1 MGFLIFKES
10 ERKFSEDVQKLVEI
24 VKSKKDKK
32 EVLKEC
38 LILI

>member
-1 MGFLIFKES
+1 LYKLRWSISK
-10 ERKFSEDVQKLVEI
+10 REDVQKLVEI

>member
-1 MGFLIFKES
+1 MNTYLIIS
-10 ERKFSEDVQKLVEI
+10 GSIVLEDVQKLVEI

>member
-1 MGFLIFKES
+1 MSYKE
-10 ERKFSEDVQKLVEI
+10 EDVQKLVEI

>member
-1 MGFLIFKES
+1 MII
-10 ERKFSEDVQKLVEI
+10 EDVQKLVEI